1 MLNFTQE
8 EWNAIETTEI
18 IDKTGLG
25 ANTSDKVFLLDSDD
39 IEKYFPRNE
48 SRLAKCNVSDEE
60 ILYFLQRT
68 SLMGSLSC
76 DLAEKALNTRNSG
89 YFYWWVRGSSV
100 GEYYLKP
107 MSSDDELYSMA
118 PSLQK
123 PLGVRHAIWI
133 SIDG

>member
-25 ANTSDKVFLLDSDD
+25 ENTSDKVFLLDSDD

-76 DLAEKALNTRNSG
+76 DLG
-89 YFYWWVRGSSV
+89 YVCIMV
-100 GEYYLKP
+100 
-107 MSSDDELYSMA
+107 
-118 PSLQK
+118 
-123 PLGVRHAIWI
+123 
-133 SIDG
+133 